1 ADATLEV
8 VRNLPPDAEDL
19 MRRLGGRV
27 PPRIA
32 VNTFLVQS
40 AGRIAL
46 IDTGSGDSM
55 GPTLGQ
61 LPRALAAV
69 GVAPEAVDTVLLTHM
84 RSVEHTSALQS
95 LTNLAFPPL
104 R

>member
-1 ADATLEV
+1 VTTVVEPAIHRRRVGDIAVTVLCDGYVDATFEV

-40 AGRIAL
+40 AGRTAL
-46 IDTGSGDSM
+46 IDTGSGDTM
-55 GPTLGQ
+55 GPTLG
-61 LPRALAAV
+61 
-69 GVAPEAVDTVLLTHM
+69 
-84 RSVEHTSALQS
+84 
-95 LTNLAFPPL
+95 
-104 R
+104 